1 MIWRKTKVL
10 LNQSKMIL
18 PHKLTYPPK
27 DDDWKMSFFLLLSFL
42 VDSDICSFSGMY
54 PQNLQH
60 HVSRPRMSRQPL
72 RAWRQQLRFVA
83 AAGAAAAE
91 VNSVPPEVA
100 VGVAEVVGGDDLCWR
115 ISWLLNSF
123 CGY

>member
-1 MIWRKTKVL
+1 MIHCIHAVR

-18 PHKLTYPPK
+18 PHQLTYPPK
-27 DDDWKMSFFLLLSFL
+27 IDDWKMSFFLLLSF
-42 VDSDICSFSGMY
+42 FSGHLFIFGDV
-54 PQNLQH
+54 PPKSPTPLA
-60 HVSRPRMSRQPL
+60 RAPRMSRQPL

-100 VGVAEVVGGDDLCWR
+100 VGVAEVVGWR
-115 ISWLLNSF
+115 
-123 CGY
+123 